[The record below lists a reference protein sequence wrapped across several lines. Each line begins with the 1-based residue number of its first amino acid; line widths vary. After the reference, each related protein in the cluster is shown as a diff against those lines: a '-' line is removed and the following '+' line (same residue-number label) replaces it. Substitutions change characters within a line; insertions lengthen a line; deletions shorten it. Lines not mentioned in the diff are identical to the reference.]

1 VTWTRDVLNLPAQLV
16 SDMILTMLKVHIIS
30 ESSAKENLCERTFH
44 NSKKLTRFKE
54 SDLRMNASDP
64 ESF

>member
-16 SDMILTMLKVHIIS
+16 SGMILTMLKVHIIS
-30 ESSAKENLCERTFH
+30 ESSAKKIYERTFH
-44 NSKKLTRFKE
+44 HSKKLTRFKE